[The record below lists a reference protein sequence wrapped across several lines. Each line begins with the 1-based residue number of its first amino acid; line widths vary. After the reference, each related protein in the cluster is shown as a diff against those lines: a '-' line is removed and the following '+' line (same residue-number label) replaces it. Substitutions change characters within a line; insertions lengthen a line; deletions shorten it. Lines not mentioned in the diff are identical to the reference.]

1 MPDTH
6 ILIQGWHIASALG
19 GLSLLYGALY
29 YSHKAYVQA
38 RTIRRFAAVQQAMA
52 RELSEMKRGAA

>member
-1 MPDTH
+1 VT
-6 ILIQGWHIASALG
+6 LYSLSVALG
-19 GLSLLYGALY
+19 FLVILYGALY

-52 RELSEMKRGAA
+52 RELSEMRKGAA